1 MKQSILRDT
10 CMITGGDGKNYL
22 LLFPDPPGSMQVSLK
37 KECFSFNGDPYFRFP
52 FSGFRF
58 PFSVFRFSVSVFR
71 FPVIP

>member
-10 CMITGGDGKNYL
+10 CMLTGGDGKNYL

-52 FSGFRF
+52 FSGFRCLDIF
-58 PFSVFRFSVSVFR
+58 VVLEVESRFVT
-71 FPVIP
+71 